1 MKFSL
6 ITAFILAAVA
16 GINAQNNLQFLRND
30 TILVTQAGDTLDNPW
45 AGGLNFCQYSSIDL
59 NLDGKDDIFVF
70 DRTGD
75 RISTYLNL
83 GGPGE
88 SKFKNAPQFVN
99 NFPVLHGWAILRDY
113 NCDGLEDIFTF
124 GAGPNGGIDVYE
136 NTSTLQNG
144 LQFQLAKHI
153 LRANVTPNSTNII
166 DDIKVTSVDVPA
178 IRDVDHDGDLDIL
191 TFNVGGTTV
200 EMFRNVSQDQFQT
213 CDSLKYTL
221 ETNCFGEFTENTLN
235 ASITLNTPCALPPVS
250 EGSNAYTERSR
261 HAGSCL
267 ECINTDGDNDED
279 LLVGDL
285 TNNHVAY
292 LRNGGSPTSAL
303 MDLVDATYPSYD
315 TILNMNIF
323 ACGYHLDINN
333 DGNRDVIFSPNASAT
348 VENFNS
354 NWMFLNTGTNDSVIL
369 SFQTR
374 NFLQGGMIEV
384 GEGAVPRWFDYDL
397 DGDLDLFL
405 GNYGY
410 YSSSGLYPSKIALYK
425 NIGTFNS
432 PQYQLITDD
441 FASLYANAYNI
452 ISPIPTFGDLDG
464 DGDKDMLVGDV
475 VGKLHFFRKDAGP
488 ADNFVLAV
496 ANYQGIDVGNNAAP
510 QLIDV
515 DRDGKLDL
523 IIGEQSGNVNYYR
536 NTGTQSAP
544 VFTLVTTSF
553 GGVHVQAPSFISG
566 YSIPCMWDYNGS
578 YVLTVGSER
587 GFIYRYDNIDANLAG
602 SFTLTDSTYIST
614 REGMR
619 VAPWFGYIDGDTLVD
634 MVLGN
639 YSGGVSIFQ
648 GTVTSGILEHNE
660 KFTSTLQ
667 CYPNPANSELHLN
680 GWSSGVQF
688 PVVVTLFDLAGKV
701 LNATSIEDPN
711 QGVNT
716 QMLAPGSY
724 IGTTRDQN
732 GRASSFRFVI
742 TK

>member
-1 MKFSL
+1 MKFPLLTALTCLL
-6 ITAFILAAVA
+6 IGEIS
-16 GINAQNNLQFLRND
+16 AQSNLQFVRND
-30 TILVTQAGDTLDNPW
+30 SILVTQAGDTLYNPW

-59 NLDGKDDIFVF
+59 DLDGKDDIFVF

-83 GGPGE
+83 GGAGE
-88 SKFKNAPQFVN
+88 TKFKHAPQYVN
-99 NFPVLHGWAILRDY
+99 NFPVLQGWAILRDY

-124 GAGPNGGIDVYE
+124 GAGPNGGIDVYK

-144 LQFQLAKHI
+144 LQFQLAQHI

-200 EMFRNVSQDQFQT
+200 EMFRNLSQEQFLN
-213 CDSLKYTL
+213 CDSLKFTL
-221 ETNCFGEFTENTLN
+221 ETTCFGEFTENTLN
-235 ASITLNTPCALPPVS
+235 ASITLNTPCPPPPVA
-250 EGSNAYTERSR
+250 EGNSYATERSR
-261 HAGSCL
+261 HAGSCI
-267 ECINTDGDNDED
+267 ECIDTDGDTDED

-285 TNNHVAY
+285 TNNHVVY
-292 LRNGGSPTSAL
+292 LRNGGTPTSAL
-303 MDLVDATYPSYD
+303 MDQADATYPSYD

-323 ACGYHLDINN
+323 ACGYHLDVNN

-354 NWMFLNTGTNDSVIL
+354 NWMYLNTGTNDSVIL

-397 DGDLDLFL
+397 DGDLDLFI

-410 YSSSGLYPSKIALYK
+410 YSSSGLYPSKIALFK
-425 NIGTFNS
+425 NVGTFNT
-432 PQYQLITDD
+432 PKYQEVTDD

-464 DGDKDMLVGDV
+464 DGDRDMLVGDV
-475 VGKLHFFRKDAGP
+475 IGKLHFFRKDAGP
-488 ADNFVLAV
+488 ADNFVLAT
-496 ANYQGIDVGNNAAP
+496 ANYQSIDVGNNAAP

-544 VFTLVTTSF
+544 IFTLITTNF

-566 YSIPCMWDYNGS
+566 YSIPCMWDNNGS
-578 YVLTVGSER
+578 YVLAVGSER
-587 GFIYRYDNIDANLAG
+587 GFIYRYDNIDGNLAG
-602 SFTLTDSTYIST
+602 NFTLTDSTYIST

-619 VAPWFGYIDGDTLVD
+619 VAPWFNYIDGDTLID

-648 GTVTSGILEHNE
+648 GTILNSIVDQEVISQ
-660 KFTSTLQ
+660 STLQ
-667 CYPNPANSELHLN
+667 CYPNPADNEIHLS
-680 GWSSGVQF
+680 GWSQNTQF
-688 PVVVTLFDLAGKV
+688 PVAVTLFDLAGK
-701 LNATSIEDPN
+701 AIQTSQLERGD
-711 QGVNT
+711 QGIDTRN
-716 QMLAPGSY
+716 LAAGSY
-724 IGTTRDQN
+724 IGTTKDRD
-732 GRASSFRFVI
+732 GKSSTFRFVV